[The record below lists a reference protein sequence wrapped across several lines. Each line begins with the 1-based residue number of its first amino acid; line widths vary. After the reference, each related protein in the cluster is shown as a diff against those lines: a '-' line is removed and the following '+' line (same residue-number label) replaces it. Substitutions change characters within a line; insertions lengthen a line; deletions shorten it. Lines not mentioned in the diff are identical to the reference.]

1 MRLAQLLKKKNFL
14 VQEHN
19 RISGLIHL
27 HNSRQKDVKL
37 PDYVNVQAL
46 FAKKVELLND
56 LISVKTAINLGNAC
70 LAYTPTVDNW
80 DKTIVFRII
89 LMSELKTLKAWFEG
103 LNTKAGPQ
111 AIKMNYNRVSGE
123 QTEVM
128 AEFVADISA
137 DDVYKNVE
145 KINKQVQDLQD
156 SVDYTNATLEME
168 VPKIEV
174 IKI

>member
-27 HNSRQKDVKL
+27 HNSRQKDAKL
-37 PDYVNVQAL
+37 PDYVNVKAL
-46 FAKKVELLND
+46 FGKKVELLNE

-70 LAYTPTVDNW
+70 DTFVPAGVDWQKTV
-80 DKTIVFRII
+80 VFKII
-89 LMSELKTLKAWFEG
+89 LMAELKTLKAWFES
-103 LNTKAGPQ
+103 LNTKAGEQ
-111 AIKMNYNRVSGE
+111 VVKLNYNRVTGD
-123 QTEVM
+123 QTDVT
-128 AEFVADISA
+128 AEFVAEISA

-145 KINKQVQDLQD
+145 KINKQIQDLQD
-156 SVDYTNATLEME
+156 SVDYTNATLEVE